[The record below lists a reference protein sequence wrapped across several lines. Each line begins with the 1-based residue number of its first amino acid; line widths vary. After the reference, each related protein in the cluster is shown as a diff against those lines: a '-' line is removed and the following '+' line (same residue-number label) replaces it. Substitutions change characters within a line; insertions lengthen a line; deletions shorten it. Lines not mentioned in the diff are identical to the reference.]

1 MTAPSGNTTD
11 AFVGRDA
18 ELDILRMELE
28 RVRSGSPRVV
38 LIDGPAGM
46 GKTAL
51 ADRFLHGGSAAPHPS
66 PIPGEPAIII
76 IKPTATR
83 RSL

>member
-1 MTAPSGNTTD
+1 MTAPAGNATD

-18 ELDILRMELE
+18 ELDILRAELE
-28 RVRSGSPRVV
+28 QVRAGSPRVV

-51 ADRFLHGGSAAPHPS
+51 ADRFLQAKRTSRSCAPAAS
-66 PIPGEPAIII
+66 RG
-76 IKPTATR
+76 R
-83 RSL
+83 R